1 MESNPCFLSPP
12 LTPRA
17 AASLAGYACDWFS
30 FGVLMY
36 ELQEKAW
43 PFGDSPAY
51 ADIRTE
57 FVLPALIDDDGKTE
71 IPHLFDLLSGL
82 LDWVPSTRLG
92 GGAEGAKELM
102 AHPYWGEADWELIEN
117 RRMRSPLLGIARQRL
132 DAWEN
137 KEKVD
142 LANARKHN
150 TEQRRISFVEGM
162 DVAAKLIDARKEQ
175 NRVDELN
182 KSFSKGKSDRQSVS
196 KEEED
201 LVELEIEMSVDNWEF
216 NSHNA
221 IAAEYVES
229 HADVVST
236 L

>member
-1 MESNPCFLSPP
+1 
-12 LTPRA
+12 
-17 AASLAGYACDWFS
+17 
-30 FGVLMY
+30 MY